1 MNVEKLDLN
10 ALKDLYDAYVRLP
23 LRSTQRMLKHRA
35 YTDLLN
41 ALGGKYHTDTY
52 QLRSLAGIDY

>member
-23 LRSTQRMLKHRA
+23 LRSTQRMLKHKE
-35 YTDLLN
+35 YTDLLY
-41 ALGGKYHTDTY
+41 ALGSKYHADPY
-52 QLRSLAGIDY
+52 QLRALAGID